1 METGQIENPAVNTP
15 AVTTP
20 CGVNTPA
27 VIVPMNR
34 KTKYY
39 YAHRDEPEFKAR
51 LKLAQ
56 RKYYVANRA
65 VMIENVKKRFNA
77 KKEAAQ
83 GRLPVVL

>member
-1 METGQIENPAVNTP
+1 MTCRMETGPIETPCVVNTP
-15 AVTTP
+15 AV
-20 CGVNTPA
+20 NA
-27 VIVPMNR
+27 PMNR

-56 RKYYVANRA
+56 RKYYLANRA
-65 VMIENVKKRFNA
+65 MMIENVKKRFNA

-83 GRLPVVL
+83 AGFR